1 MTFLGLA
8 RKEVGSDSGKRTTYK
23 KKETNPGFYLMFRSN
38 GIFDIFLGPSG
49 IKQPTKRYLKLRQR
63 GADILLKFNVLSQ
76 TEVTCQLPG

>member
-1 MTFLGLA
+1 
-8 RKEVGSDSGKRTTYK
+8 
-23 KKETNPGFYLMFRSN
+23 MFRSN